1 MKYILSFI
9 ILFIFVACTPM
20 DREYSILIKNNT
32 ATPIYFYVSQ
42 RYPDTLLP
50 QTKQYVK
57 IIEAKNSKSLDNPH
71 KWENNFSEVY
81 PKDTLLIFFFNADTI
96 NRYDWE
102 IIRKGYKIMER
113 RAYSKEDLEKSNWI
127 ITYP

>member
-1 MKYILSFI
+1 MKYLLSII
-9 ILFIFVACTPM
+9 ILFTLLACTPM

-32 ATPIYFYVSQ
+32 SVSIFFYVSQ
-42 RYPDTLLP
+42 DYPDTLLP

-57 IIEAKNSKSLDNPH
+57 IIETNNTKSFDNPH
-71 KWENNFSEVY
+71 KWEDDFSTIY

-102 IIRKGYKIMER
+102 TIRKGYKIMER
-113 RAYSKEDLEKSNWI
+113 RAYSKGDLEKSNWT